1 MSICYSNC
9 CLRNSGWS
17 QSAMQLLIFIKVSDK
32 RNINHHYDINGI
44 IIYLQIIII
53 TMMSRSWQYK
63 NWISREK
70 KLFSSISPTFWS
82 LQAPCWTHRR
92 NKVYF
97 TCKYLLKA
105 CIKDRSTKTFN
116 LKKMQKWFSVMI
128 TTLMSKWWHQ
138 YFFWC
143 RHHAIDYNNN
153 GSNALIIDQ
162 GVSITLCYVL
172 SKDTSFDDI

>member
-1 MSICYSNC
+1 MD
-9 CLRNSGWS
+9 
-17 QSAMQLLIFIKVSDK
+17 FE
-32 RNINHHYDINGI
+32 
-44 IIYLQIIII
+44 
-53 TMMSRSWQYK
+53 
-63 NWISREK
+63 REN
-70 KLFSSISPTFWS
+70 LFSSISPTFWS

-138 YFFWC
+138 YFVWC

-172 SKDTSFDDI
+172 QKVCQFRCYNLSGTSTTLLHCSLRTHWPLGTEYIDLAWYGRRAIFIWSKLSLEFRIYMCE

>member
-1 MSICYSNC
+1 MD
-9 CLRNSGWS
+9 
-17 QSAMQLLIFIKVSDK
+17 FE
-32 RNINHHYDINGI
+32 
-44 IIYLQIIII
+44 
-53 TMMSRSWQYK
+53 
-63 NWISREK
+63 REN
-70 KLFSSISPTFWS
+70 LFSSISPTFWS

-172 SKDTSFDDI
+172 MKHYAVIVYLQCHASSGQKQGGSRRDNILSFSFGAYKIH

>member
-1 MSICYSNC
+1 MD
-9 CLRNSGWS
+9 
-17 QSAMQLLIFIKVSDK
+17 FK
-32 RNINHHYDINGI
+32 R
-44 IIYLQIIII
+44 
-53 TMMSRSWQYK
+53 K
-63 NWISREK
+63 N
-70 KLFSSISPTFWS
+70 LFSSIFPTFWS
-82 LQAPCWTHRR
+82 LQAQCWTHRR

-97 TCKYLLKA
+97 TCKYLLIA

-128 TTLMSKWWHQ
+128 TTLMSMWWHQ

-172 SKDTSFDDI
+172 LGERERKLYIGPILESTCVSL

>member
-1 MSICYSNC
+1 MSDN
-9 CLRNSGWS
+9 
-17 QSAMQLLIFIKVSDK
+17 
-32 RNINHHYDINGI
+32 RNINYHSDIIGI

-70 KLFSSISPTFWS
+70 NLFSSISPTFWS
-82 LQAPCWTHRR
+82 LQAQCWTHRR

-138 YFFWC
+138 YFCWC

-162 GVSITLCYVL
+162 GVSVTLCYIL
-172 SKDTSFDDI
+172 LK